1 MSTTNE
7 VSKFAIVKK
16 IMAILKL
23 DEAGKINRFFEKELQ
38 SFKNQIRDLNNYISA
53 LTNKYEADLDK
64 LKDAIEDAKENVAAA
79 YQSVTLENVVNN
91 EAMQAFSSIYWNK
104 VDTAEAA
111 VKRLEES
118 MKKLTEK
125 YDEEVKAKKE
135 AIAKIEERIAIIT
148 K

>member
-1 MSTTNE
+1 MSTTNQ
-7 VSKFAIVKK
+7 VSEFAIVRK

-23 DEAGKINRFFEKELQ
+23 DEAGKINRFFQKEVQ

-79 YQSVTLENVVNN
+79 YQAVTLENVVNN
-91 EAMQAFSSIYWNK
+91 EAMQAFSSTYWNK
-104 VDTAEAA
+104 VDKAEAN
-111 VKRLEES
+111 VKRLELD
-118 MKKLTEK
+118 MTKLTEK